1 MSYPKV
7 YIILL
12 TYNNWADTIECL
24 ESVLRNDYPSS
35 QVIIETRLFALLK
48 NLLATETRRR
58 LFENFFSLLF
68 CRLQTMDV

>member
-48 NLLATETRRR
+48 NLLA
-58 LFENFFSLLF
+58 N
-68 CRLQTMDV
+68 